1 MVENKKRKFWYISI
15 VVIISF
21 TLILYMIEF
30 LTVKPVFNITS
41 FSLNYVISLP
51 FLLLSLIINSCVGII
66 ANRTISRK
74 QPVFVRII
82 VNGVLA
88 VLVAGILVI
97 IGNLP
102 FISDM
107 AEFVKTVAFWKSVV
121 AMTLLNIILLAA
133 VVDYMIQAVANRNLQ
148 KENAILQYRQLKSQ
162 INPHFL
168 FNSLNVLVS
177 TINKDRDAA
186 VEYTKKLSAVYRYV
200 LTQDLQDTVTL
211 KEEMDFIDNY
221 TGILR
226 ARFDKGLEFR
236 FDINPDDMLKS
247 IPPMSLQLLIE
258 NAVKHNAVLPDDPL
272 VINISTAHSFLIVSN
287 NLKPRVSCNNGIGIG
302 LKNLS
307 KKYEIIAGTDISV
320 LKDSNTF
327 TVKLPLL

>member
-1 MVENKKRKFWYISI
+1 MMVENKKRKFWYISI

-133 VVDYMIQAVANRNLQ
+133 VDYMIQAVANRNLQ
-148 KENAILQYRQLKSQ
+148 KENAILQYRLLKSQ

-186 VEYTKKLSAVYRYV
+186 VEYTKKTLSR
-200 LTQDLQDTVTL
+200 
-211 KEEMDFIDNY
+211 
-221 TGILR
+221 
-226 ARFDKGLEFR
+226 
-236 FDINPDDMLKS
+236 
-247 IPPMSLQLLIE
+247 
-258 NAVKHNAVLPDDPL
+258 
-272 VINISTAHSFLIVSN
+272 
-287 NLKPRVSCNNGIGIG
+287 
-302 LKNLS
+302 
-307 KKYEIIAGTDISV
+307 ISV
-320 LKDSNTF
+320 CIDSGF
-327 TVKLPLL
+327 TGYRHA

>member
-133 VVDYMIQAVANRNLQ
+133 VDYMIQAVANRNLQ

-258 NAVKHNAVLPDDPL
+258 NAVKHNAVLPDDDPL